1 MRESREDVE
10 NKKIWV
16 GIFMRGLSQ
25 RRLVNF
31 DLVLFTANLL
41 LKLIEDELTST
52 SNWIKKY
59 R

>member
-1 MRESREDVE
+1 MGGYFYEGV
-10 NKKIWV
+10 
-16 GIFMRGLSQ
+16 SQ